1 MSRSNGEPAA
11 GRTGSQGHGGPPRRF
26 YTTVTVV
33 AASDAPDAATAAG
46 QAVEPGRPGPLRGAG
61 YRLLLDGKG
70 VRTPAK
76 RDLRLATRALA
87 TAIAAEWQAQG
98 DHIDPNSMPLTRFA
112 NSAIDGVAGRG
123 AEVRADI
130 LNYLATDLVCYRAAE
145 PSALV
150 LRQGQAWDPI
160 LAWSNAT
167 LGTTLKVGVGVVP
180 LAQPEAAGRALA
192 VWLEALDAFQLTAMH
207 AMTTLLG
214 SALLALAHALGRLD
228 REAAW
233 AAAHVDEDFQA
244 ERWGVDPLAK
254 ARRDRQWSEL
264 EAASRLFGLARGDQQ
279 LEG

>member
-1 MSRSNGEPAA
+1 
-11 GRTGSQGHGGPPRRF
+11 
-26 YTTVTVV
+26 VL
-33 AASDAPDAATAAG
+33 AASDVPAAAKASDP
-46 QAVEPGRPGPLRGAG
+46 ARPGPAGGAG

-87 TAIAAEWQAQG
+87 AAIAEEWQAQG

-130 LNYLATDLVCYRAAE
+130 LKYLATDLVCYRAAE

-150 LRQGQAWDPI
+150 ERQAEVWDPI
-160 LAWSNAT
+160 LAWSNAV

-180 LAQPEAAGRALA
+180 VAQPEAAGRALA

-214 SALLALAHALGRLD
+214 SAVLALAHALGRLD

-244 ERWGVDPLAK
+244 ERWGVDRLAK
-254 ARRDRQWSEL
+254 ARRDRQWRQL
-264 EAASRLFGLARGDQQ
+264 EAASRLFTLARGDQEA
-279 LEG
+279 LGGH